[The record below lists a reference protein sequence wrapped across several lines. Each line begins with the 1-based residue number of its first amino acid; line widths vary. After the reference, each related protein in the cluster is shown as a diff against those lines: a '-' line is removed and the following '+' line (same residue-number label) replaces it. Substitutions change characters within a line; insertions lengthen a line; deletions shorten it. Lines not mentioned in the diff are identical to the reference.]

1 MPVSWILSYLHKRAD
16 LLMNLDLWAYLMD
29 VWFVITR
36 FQLVPDILGILMEI
50 KNIEKYELTAEN
62 PLSWKE
68 IEAKIAGEA
77 TSAHKS

>member
-1 MPVSWILSYLHKRAD
+1 
-16 LLMNLDLWAYLMD
+16 MNLDLWAYLMD